1 MMDEETRM
9 DVVEAKEALD
19 RADERWLSD
28 NPGSARRHMIHALV
42 VLERILKRNAKD
54 EGDAK

>member
-19 RADERWLSD
+19 RADERWLDD

-42 VLERILKRNAKD
+42 VLERILAREKK
-54 EGDAK
+54 